1 MKVVQIP
8 IHFCNKHDYDQQNTG
23 KVAFMKFAVDS
34 LSNSDE
40 SAEAGPQHIRDAIR
54 DAIVERR
61 LAPGTK
67 LSETDVGNLF
77 NVSRTLARAALQAL
91 SYEGLV
97 SVEKNRGAFVAYP
110 SPDEARQIFASRRLV
125 EPGILKEAAARIKP
139 SDIQHLR
146 QLLLEEGRLMNQRGQ
161 IARRAEIKAS
171 GDFHLT
177 LAAISGNAIML
188 RFMEELVARSSL
200 VIALYGQSTVSS
212 CGHTEHGDIITA
224 IEHGDLD
231 HACHLMLH
239 HISHIEADLD
249 LRERKSLGL
258 KEAFEH

>member
-1 MKVVQIP
+1 MKSAASAVQ
-8 IHFCNKHDYDQQNTG
+8 HDDTQETG
-23 KVAFMKFAVDS
+23 V
-34 LSNSDE
+34 
-40 SAEAGPQHIRDAIR
+40 PQIRDAIR

-61 LAPGTK
+61 LSPGTK
-67 LSETDVGNLF
+67 LSESDVGNLF

-110 SPDEARQIFASRRLV
+110 SQDEARQIFAARRLV
-125 EPGILKEAAARIKP
+125 EPGILREAAARITP
-139 SDIQHLR
+139 ADIQHLKH
-146 QLLLEEGRLMNQRGQ
+146 LLLEEGRLMGERGQ
-161 IARRAEIKAS
+161 TARRAEIKAS

-177 LAAISGNAIML
+177 LAAISGNAIMQ

-212 CGHTEHGDIITA
+212 CGHSEHGDIIEA
-224 IEHGDLD
+224 IERNELD
-231 HACHLMLH
+231 RACDLMLH
-239 HISHIEADLD
+239 HIAHIEADLD

-258 KEAFEH
+258 KEAFEL